1 MDKYLKNWLIKGNN
15 DLKTAEIG
23 LNQPTGDIIT
33 DTICFHCQQAAEKF
47 LKAYLI
53 FKGKTF
59 GKTHDLEY
67 ILELCKK
74 EDSDFSNL
82 PIGSLTDYAVSLRYP
97 DDFYLPSEK
106 EASEAFSISQN
117 VRDFVFKKIGIQEK
131 DFLE

>member
-23 LNQPTGDIIT
+23 LNQPKDDIVT

-47 LKAYLI
+47 LKSYLI

-67 ILELCKK
+67 ILELCKE
-74 EDSDFSNL
+74 EDTDFSNL

-106 EASEAFSISQN
+106 EALAAFSISKN
-117 VRDFVFKKIGIQEK
+117 VKEFVFKKLGIQEIV
-131 DFLE
+131 F